1 MAFLSI
7 ASFRA
12 VWMAVLSSSV
22 QVLIVKVGA
31 LHLIETSVD
40 AGLFEMVVVQ
50 VVMVVVVEQDC
61 CCLLPRSRAWFES
74 KIDSSSFSSTFL
86 AVLVLLAASGPIW
99 GDRPVSS
106 FILSISFP
114 KAFKFVVSCF
124 KVLRR
129 CSVVY
134 EHAYWRVAALVEAF
148 LHSLITFKQAVLALA
163 AAFASFFPLHF
174 SRIFFS
180 LSTSGSWKQEQ
191 ASSPLVAIK
200 MHLFTV
206 VLNAIAFFLH
216 SSRVVV
222 LMLSGGLQAFLIPIS
237 QPSRISVTVFI
248 FLAPTLVV
256 LPLQVKLVL
265 SPFPA

>member
-50 VVMVVVVEQDC
+50 VVMVVVMVEQDC

-74 KIDSSSFSSTFL
+74 KIASSSFSTTFL
-86 AVLVLLAASGPIW
+86 
-99 GDRPVSS
+99 
-106 FILSISFP
+106 
-114 KAFKFVVSCF
+114 
-124 KVLRR
+124 
-129 CSVVY
+129 
-134 EHAYWRVAALVEAF
+134 
-148 LHSLITFKQAVLALA
+148 AVLALA

-174 SRIFFS
+174 SSIFFS

-206 VLNAIAFFLH
+206 VLNA
-216 SSRVVV
+216 
-222 LMLSGGLQAFLIPIS
+222 
-237 QPSRISVTVFI
+237 
-248 FLAPTLVV
+248 
-256 LPLQVKLVL
+256 
-265 SPFPA
+265 

>member
-1 MAFLSI
+1 MIILRRTLLLLAEAFPVAAPPPSVRSEALGVVPVTSFSSAVTEAMKAMMMAFLSI

-40 AGLFEMVVVQ
+40 AGLFE
-50 VVMVVVVEQDC
+50 VVMVVVMVEQDC

-74 KIDSSSFSSTFL
+74 KIASSSFSSTFL

-129 CSVVY
+129 
-134 EHAYWRVAALVEAF
+134 
-148 LHSLITFKQAVLALA
+148 
-163 AAFASFFPLHF
+163 
-174 SRIFFS
+174 
-180 LSTSGSWKQEQ
+180 
-191 ASSPLVAIK
+191 
-200 MHLFTV
+200 
-206 VLNAIAFFLH
+206 
-216 SSRVVV
+216 
-222 LMLSGGLQAFLIPIS
+222 
-237 QPSRISVTVFI
+237 
-248 FLAPTLVV
+248 
-256 LPLQVKLVL
+256 
-265 SPFPA
+265 

>member
-50 VVMVVVVEQDC
+50 VVIVVVMVEQDC

-74 KIDSSSFSSTFL
+74 KIASSSFS
-86 AVLVLLAASGPIW
+86 
-99 GDRPVSS
+99 
-106 FILSISFP
+106 
-114 KAFKFVVSCF
+114 
-124 KVLRR
+124 
-129 CSVVY
+129 
-134 EHAYWRVAALVEAF
+134 
-148 LHSLITFKQAVLALA
+148 
-163 AAFASFFPLHF
+163 PLHF
-174 SRIFFS
+174 SSIFFS

-222 LMLSGGLQAFLIPIS
+222 LMLSGGLQAFLITIS
-237 QPSRISVTVFI
+237 QPSRISV
-248 FLAPTLVV
+248 
-256 LPLQVKLVL
+256 
-265 SPFPA
+265 

>member
-22 QVLIVKVGA
+22 QVLIVNVGD

-50 VVMVVVVEQDC
+50 VVMVVVMVEQDC

-74 KIDSSSFSSTFL
+74 KIASSSFSSTFL

-124 KVLRR
+124 KVFRR
-129 CSVVY
+129 
-134 EHAYWRVAALVEAF
+134 
-148 LHSLITFKQAVLALA
+148 AVLALA
-163 AAFASFFPLHF
+163 AAFASLFPLHF
-174 SRIFFS
+174 SS
-180 LSTSGSWKQEQ
+180 
-191 ASSPLVAIK
+191 
-200 MHLFTV
+200 
-206 VLNAIAFFLH
+206 
-216 SSRVVV
+216 
-222 LMLSGGLQAFLIPIS
+222 IPH
-237 QPSRISVTVFI
+237 
-248 FLAPTLVV
+248 
-256 LPLQVKLVL
+256 
-265 SPFPA
+265 